1 MQVLSH
7 PEEESMEGIISM
19 RIELG
24 SINSS
29 ALNESNVS
37 HFGCKKQSE
46 GILAN
51 SLDLGTRSTDNII

>member
-1 MQVLSH
+1 
-7 PEEESMEGIISM
+7 M

-51 SLDLGTRSTDNII
+51 SLDLGTHSTDNII